1 MPNNTHEQDDY
12 TIQLLN
18 DYDEMRANLR
28 VLEHNLNKQCAEYGR
43 RRGLWGYRPE
53 HLRIALVYKEQA
65 A

>member
-28 VLEHNLNKQCAEYGR
+28 VLEHELNKQCAEYGR
-43 RRGLWGYRPE
+43 RRNQWGFKPD
-53 HLRIALVYKEQA
+53 HLRLFLSLREQA